1 MTDMILTGPD
11 ARKTSYKD
19 DEPLP
24 VAPKRARTSE
34 DFYLFCKFIL
44 EYENYEDYKEDSEQQ
59 IIKGYTSSPLGSG
72 IGQRNGRLN
81 NSATRV
87 SGSRRTVS
95 PYGSGNEYSVTDS
108 RSNTSRSSG
117 ESGVTVPSP
126 SSDDSNGRGRFPSRS
141 RKFSSS
147 TSGSGDEEASSASAQ
162 DRMRKGIHLSDKS
175 SYGLITCFC
184 RRPYAGRPMIECSK
198 CLTWMHLSCVKI
210 KKSNIPEEFF
220 CTKCK
225 KNMKNKNSGDSEHV
239 RTTLSRHK

>member
-1 MTDMILTGPD
+1 MTEMILTGPE
-11 ARKTSYKD
+11 ARKTSFKD
-19 DEPLP
+19 DDESLP

-44 EYENYEDYKEDSEQQ
+44 EYENYEDFREESDQQ
-59 IIKGYTSSPLGSG
+59 IIKNYTSSPLGSG
-72 IGQRNGRLN
+72 IDQRSGRQKV
-81 NSATRV
+81 SATRASSSRHGV
-87 SGSRRTVS
+87 SAYSS
-95 PYGSGNEYSVTDS
+95 DKINDYSVTDS
-108 RSNTSRSSG
+108 RSNTSRSPSD
-117 ESGVTVPSP
+117 ESGA
-126 SSDDSNGRGRFPSRS
+126 SSEDSHGRERFPSRS
-141 RKFSSS
+141 SKSSSS
-147 TSGSGDEEASSASAQ
+147 TSDSGDEE
-162 DRMRKGIHLSDKS
+162 DKS

-225 KNMKNKNSGDSEHV
+225 KNKKNKNSGDSEQS

>member
-11 ARKTSYKD
+11 ARKTSFKD
-19 DEPLP
+19 DDESLP

-44 EYENYEDYKEDSEQQ
+44 EYENYEDFREESDQQ
-59 IIKGYTSSPLGSG
+59 IIKNYTSSPLGSG
-72 IGQRNGRLN
+72 IDQRSGRQKV
-81 NSATRV
+81 SATRASSSRHGV
-87 SGSRRTVS
+87 SAYSS
-95 PYGSGNEYSVTDS
+95 DKINDYSVTDS
-108 RSNTSRSSG
+108 RSNTSQSPSD
-117 ESGVTVPSP
+117 ESGA
-126 SSDDSNGRGRFPSRS
+126 SSEDSHGRERFPSRS
-141 RKFSSS
+141 SKSSSS
-147 TSGSGDEEASSASAQ
+147 TSDSGDEEASSASAQ

-225 KNMKNKNSGDSEHV
+225 KNKKNKNSGDSEQS
-239 RTTLSRHK
+239 RTTLSRYK

>member
-1 MTDMILTGPD
+1 MTEMILTGPE
-11 ARKTSYKD
+11 ARKTSFKD
-19 DEPLP
+19 DDESLP

-44 EYENYEDYKEDSEQQ
+44 EYENYEDFREESDQQ
-59 IIKGYTSSPLGSG
+59 IIKNYTSSPLGSG
-72 IGQRNGRLN
+72 IDQRSGRQKV
-81 NSATRV
+81 SATRASSSRHGV
-87 SGSRRTVS
+87 SAYSS
-95 PYGSGNEYSVTDS
+95 DKINDYSVTDS
-108 RSNTSRSSG
+108 RSNTSRSPSD
-117 ESGVTVPSP
+117 ESGA
-126 SSDDSNGRGRFPSRS
+126 SSEDSHGRERFPSRS
-141 RKFSSS
+141 SKSSSS
-147 TSGSGDEEASSASAQ
+147 TSD
-162 DRMRKGIHLSDKS
+162 SDKS

-225 KNMKNKNSGDSEHV
+225 KNKKNKNSGDSEQS

>member
-1 MTDMILTGPD
+1 MTEMILTGPD
-11 ARKTSYKD
+11 ARKTSFKD
-19 DEPLP
+19 DDESLP

-44 EYENYEDYKEDSEQQ
+44 EYENYEDFREESDQQ
-59 IIKGYTSSPLGSG
+59 IIKNYTSSPLGSG
-72 IGQRNGRLN
+72 IDQRSGRQKV
-81 NSATRV
+81 SATRASSSRHGV
-87 SGSRRTVS
+87 SAYSS
-95 PYGSGNEYSVTDS
+95 DKINDYSVTDP
-108 RSNTSRSSG
+108 RSNTSRS
-117 ESGVTVPSP
+117 PSDEYGA
-126 SSDDSNGRGRFPSRS
+126 SSEDSHGRERFPSRS
-141 RKFSSS
+141 SKSSSS
-147 TSGSGDEEASSASAQ
+147 TSD
-162 DRMRKGIHLSDKS
+162 SDKS

-225 KNMKNKNSGDSEHV
+225 KNKKNKNSGDSEQS